1 MRHQHGEVNSKGYLL
16 LVGQREGGMRFMWVV
31 TERKM
36 LWNVKKFEFD
46 HWWIIEVGDMNIV
59 KYDEMNSADS

>member
-1 MRHQHGEVNSKGYLL
+1 
-16 LVGQREGGMRFMWVV
+16 MWVV